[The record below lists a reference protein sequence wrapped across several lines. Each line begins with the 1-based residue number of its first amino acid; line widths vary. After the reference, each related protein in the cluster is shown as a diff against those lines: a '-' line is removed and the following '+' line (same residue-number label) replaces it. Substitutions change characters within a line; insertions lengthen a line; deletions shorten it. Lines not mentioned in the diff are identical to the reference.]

1 MTRPKVDDTAASEDG
16 LPILGFADA
25 AALGRWLAAHH
36 AESPGFWLKI
46 AKAGSGERSPSYGEA
61 LDEALRFGWI
71 DGQKAKLDAAFYL
84 QRFTPR
90 RRRSRWSKIN
100 RGRAEALIANGRMER
115 AGQVQVDAAR
125 ADGRW
130 DAAYDSH
137 RTAGVP
143 DDLAVALDADP
154 AARAFFD
161 GLSAQNRYAILH
173 RVQEA
178 KRPETRARRIA
189 KYVAM
194 CARHETLH

>member
-1 MTRPKVDDTAASEDG
+1 MAKTNDEGPDG
-16 LPILGFADA
+16 LPILGFESADA
-25 AALGRWLAAHH
+25 FGAWLGVHH
-36 AESPGFWLKI
+36 ADRPGLWLKI
-46 AKAGSGERSPSYGEA
+46 PKKGGGQPGPSYSEA

-71 DGQKAKLDAAFYL
+71 DGQKAKLDDAFYL

-90 RRRSRWSKIN
+90 RRRSPWSKIN
-100 RGRAEALIANGRMER
+100 RKRADALIDAGRMQP
-115 AGQVQVDAAR
+115 AGQAAVEAAQ

-137 RTAGVP
+137 RTARVP
-143 DDLAVALDADP
+143 EDLAAALDADP

-161 GLSAQNRYAILH
+161 GLSSQNRFAILY

-178 KRPETRARRIA
+178 KRPATRARRIE

-194 CARHETLH
+194 CARGETVH